1 MAFLDLGKII
11 EEWDNLSRSKTNE
24 SLNSSYKVSITLIP
38 KPEKEPIREE
48 NYRPLSLM
56 ITDAKSSI
64 KY

>member
-48 NYRPLSLM
+48 NYRPISLM